1 MDRDRLQ
8 SHAQSAVRLLGLLDM
23 RTPSSRES
31 ASSRHHGRQEAR
43 DLILR
48 LVALSLAAA
57 SVASAQ
63 VANVPLDRVDEFVRA
78 ELERQRVP
86 GVAVAIVSKGELLAA
101 KGYGYSNVEHK
112 VPVIAETIFQSGSLG
127 KQFTSALVMT
137 LVEEG
142 KLGLEDP
149 ITRFFPDAPD
159 SWRGI
164 RVRHLLTH
172 TSGIPDYTEQD
183 IDFRRDYTEDDL
195 TEVIYRLTPEFAPG
209 SRWNYSNTGYVLLGI
224 LVHKVSGRF
233 YGDLLKER
241 IFTPL
246 GMKTARI
253 ITEEDI
259 VPNRAAG
266 YRLVK
271 GELKNQEWVAP
282 MINTTADGSLYLTVL
297 DMVAWDRGLRAKAIL
312 KPDSWTRIFSPVTLN
327 SGKTYPYGF
336 GWSVTDQGGQATQQH
351 GGAWQG
357 FQTYI
362 ARYVGDDL
370 TIIVFANLAGA
381 NTGRFVEG
389 IAAVFN
395 PRLARAEPT
404 PIADTEPAVA
414 ARLRV
419 VLQAAALGV
428 LSKTDF
434 AYVRAGFFP
443 DAANRYREVLRE
455 LGPPQ
460 TLELLERQE
469 LGDDRIYLYQ
479 ATFGIRTFIVQ
490 FGLAPDNRISL
501 FSVRNSER

>member
-1 MDRDRLQ
+1 MLRTYGIGLG
-8 SHAQSAVRLLGLLDM
+8 ALLLI
-23 RTPSSRES
+23 SS
-31 ASSRHHGRQEAR
+31 
-43 DLILR
+43 
-48 LVALSLAAA
+48 AAA
-57 SVASAQ
+57 GAQ
-63 VANVPLDRVDEFVRA
+63 VSQDRIDEFVRA
-78 ELERQRVP
+78 EMQRQRVP
-86 GVAVAIVSKGELLAA
+86 GVAVAIVSKGELFAA
-101 KGYGYSNVEHK
+101 KGYGYSNVEHR
-112 VPVIAETIFQSGSLG
+112 VPVTSETIFQSGSLG

-142 KLGLEDP
+142 KLGLEDS
-149 ITRFFPDAPD
+149 ITRYFPDAPE
-159 SWRGI
+159 SWRSI

-183 IDFRRDYTEDDL
+183 MDFRRDYTEDDL
-195 TEVIYRLTPEFAPG
+195 TKMAYGLTLEFEPG
-209 SRWNYSNTGYVLLGI
+209 SRWNYSNTGYVMLGI

-241 IFTPL
+241 VFAPL

-266 YRLVK
+266 YRFVK

-312 KPDSWTRIFSPVTLN
+312 KPEGWARVFSPVALN

-336 GWSVTDQGGQATQQH
+336 GWSVADEGGQATQQH

-362 ARYVGDDL
+362 ARYLGDDL
-370 TIIVFANLAGA
+370 TIIAFANLAGA

-389 IAAVFN
+389 LAAMFD
-395 PRLARAEPT
+395 PKLARVEPS
-404 PIADTEPAVA
+404 PIADNEPAVA
-414 ARLRV
+414 ARLREI
-419 VLQAAALGV
+419 LNAAAAGE
-428 LSKTDF
+428 LSKKDF

-443 DAANRYREVLRE
+443 DVAARYQALLHP
-455 LGPPQ
+455 LGAPRK
-460 TLELLERQE
+460 LELLERRE
-469 LGDDRIYLYQ
+469 LGDDRIYLYH
-479 ATFGIRTFIVQ
+479 ATFEERTFVVQ
-490 FGLAPDNRISL
+490 LGLAPGDKISQ
-501 FSVRNSER
+501 FSVRPK